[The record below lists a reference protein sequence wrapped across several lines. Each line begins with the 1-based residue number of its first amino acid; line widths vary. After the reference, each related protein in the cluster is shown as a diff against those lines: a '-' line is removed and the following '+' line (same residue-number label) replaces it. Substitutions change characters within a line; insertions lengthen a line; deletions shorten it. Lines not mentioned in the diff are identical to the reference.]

1 MVLPKYG
8 YARYINFNEG
18 AYFGVVDIV
27 GSIQK
32 LGVDIDDWYDHKNV
46 LKRSFTVMAFLQTQL
61 LCMSLENFNRLKQ
74 EFTDSYEELI
84 ENSQI

>member
-1 MVLPKYG
+1 MILPKYG

-32 LGVDIDDWYDHKNV
+32 LGFDINDWYDHKNL
-46 LKRSFTVMAFLQTQL
+46 LKRSFTVMAF
-61 LCMSLENFNRLKQ
+61 C
-74 EFTDSYEELI
+74 
-84 ENSQI
+84 